1 MTKFGLPPHRH
12 SPGAL
17 TKLNIWPGL
26 PTAGPILK
34 LQMEL
39 VSSWTWCSFS
49 MPSYSRLYKLCL
61 LAWLGDLLSN
71 MTCTHAHIACSLTQ
85 KKDAFS
91 FAATTQDETH
101 TKLAA
106 SLLWFRTGQ
115 PSWWSMACSHH
126 QFQFS
131 YRLLT
136 LRPQMQSATPAK
148 LASSALDGCFR

>member
-1 MTKFGLPPHRH
+1 MAR
-12 SPGAL
+12 
-17 TKLNIWPGL
+17 
-26 PTAGPILK
+26 TANCWADIEVANGVGVQLDLVL
-34 LQMEL
+34 LQHAIIQPL
-39 VSSWTWCSFS
+39 VQA
-49 MPSYSRLYKLCL
+49 L
-61 LAWLGDLLSN
+61 LACLARGPLEQYDLH
-71 MTCTHAHIACSLTQ
+71 TCSHRMQSYT

-115 PSWWSMACSHH
+115 LSWWSIACSHH

-131 YRLLT
+131 YRLST

-148 LASSALDGCFR
+148 LASSAIDGCFR